1 MDERFCP
8 LSLST
13 FPLSLFQKV
22 IDSSSSKIMRP
33 MDQSIKWGEKNLLQ
47 LSFIPRR
54 WEEKEK
60 GDNENLANTPVKSS
74 PQGCVLVEQRM

>member
-1 MDERFCP
+1 MN
-8 LSLST
+8 
-13 FPLSLFQKV
+13 KMGG
-22 IDSSSSKIMRP
+22 KISP
-33 MDQSIKWGEKNLLQ
+33 I

-60 GDNENLANTPVKSS
+60 GDDNENLVNTPVKSS